1 MQRRDSTMAQ
11 MYFEREPQSESRPVS
26 IRYVYRGRS
35 LVFETDSGVFSR
47 GEMDAGSALLLE
59 CLPMLS
65 GRVLDLGC
73 GWGALGVSVA
83 CANPEAD
90 VTCVDVNLRALGL
103 CEKNAQVNGA
113 RVRVL
118 ESDGV
123 KAIREDRFD
132 TVITNPPIRAGKQKV
147 YELLKEAQ
155 EALDTEGK
163 LYLVIRKQQGA
174 ESCIRYL
181 KSLFRQVDKIGRSG
195 GFWILCAGEKL
206 KEGASQDESGT
217 DVF

>member
-1 MQRRDSTMAQ
+1 MAFDS
-11 MYFEREPQSESRPVS
+11 
-26 IRYVYRGRS
+26 
-35 LVFETDSGVFSR
+35 
-47 GEMDAGSALLLE
+47 
-59 CLPMLS
+59 LS
-65 GRVLDLGC
+65 DKLQNIFKHLKGKGKL
-73 GWGALGVSVA
+73 S
-83 CANPEAD
+83 EAD
-90 VTCVDVNLRALGL
+90 VKAALKEVKMALLEADVNFKVVKKFVADVQERAVG
-103 CEKNAQVNGA
+103 
-113 RVRVL
+113 VL
-118 ESDGV
+118 ESDGM

-217 DVF
+217 DVL